1 MAFRLVDHASH
12 SLVLTAIDRMEM
24 FEDVVYLDLKKAFD
38 KVPHR
43 RLLTKLKGYGNDD
56 NRLDWRRLF
65 DR

>member
-38 KVPHR
+38 KVPH
-43 RLLTKLKGYGNDD
+43 TVIEDC
-56 NRLDWRRLF
+56 
-65 DR
+65 